1 MRPLDPRLLRRSRAA
16 RGFVAAGGA
25 LALLQAGATVAF
37 AWALATLVV
46 GLVEGG
52 VPGGTGPAT
61 AVLLGAATVRAL
73 SGWLWE
79 SLGSAGAMRV
89 KSELREALLTALE
102 EPEARRG
109 ITTAR
114 AATLLGPGL
123 DALDEYFGRY
133 LPQLVLTAIAT
144 PVLVVAAWSA
154 DWVSGLILVIVLP
167 LIPVFMALIGMA
179 TEVVQRRQWDRL
191 HSLSRGFLEVLG
203 GLSTLMVFGRAER
216 QSQRIRTMTDRY
228 RSSTMRVLRVTF
240 LSGFTLE
247 LAGSLSVALV
257 AVSIGLRLVSGD
269 MSFAPG
275 LFVLIL
281 APDVFLPV
289 RNVGAAFH
297 AATAGLEASRD
308 ALDLLDAGGATP
320 VSRAAP
326 AAVAVPVRDAPSRTP
341 DEVAGSGRAADEPAG
356 AVDGLRARDLV
367 VLRDG
372 RPVVGPLDLDV
383 ARGRLVAL
391 TGPSGSGKSSLLAAM
406 LGFAATRGELALD
419 GTALDATTR
428 SRLAW
433 AGQVPQLLEG
443 TVAENVRLGAPD
455 ADPALLDRALAA
467 AGVDVAPELRLGAS
481 GTGLSGGQAQ
491 RVAVAR
497 AVHRAL
503 ATDAPVL
510 LLDEPTSALDA
521 DREHAMAAALLDL
534 ARSGRIV
541 VVATHRGALADAADR
556 VIAIPEV
563 AHA

>member
-1 MRPLDPRLLRRSRAA
+1 VRPLDPRLLRRSRAA
-16 RGFVAAGGA
+16 RGFIVAGGG

-46 GLVEGG
+46 GLIEGE
-52 VPGGTGPAT
+52 VPGGVNAVVP
-61 AVLLGAATVRAL
+61 VLLAAASVRAL

-79 SLGSAGAMRV
+79 WLGSAGAMRV
-89 KSELREALLTALE
+89 KAELRDALLVRLE
-102 EPEARRG
+102 DRTERRG
-109 ITTAR
+109 VTTAR

-144 PVLVVAAWSA
+144 PVLVVAAWAA

-191 HSLSRGFLEVLG
+191 HALSRGFLEVLG

-216 QSQRIRTMTDRY
+216 QSRRIRAVTDEY
-228 RSSTMRVLRVTF
+228 RSSTLKVLRVTF

-257 AVSIGLRLVSGD
+257 AVSIGLRLVAGD

-281 APDVFLPV
+281 APDVFLPI

-308 ALDLLDAGGATP
+308 ALDLLDEEATDPTVRADGAAPVGPAAGGA
-320 VSRAAP
+320 
-326 AAVAVPVRDAPSRTP
+326 
-341 DEVAGSGRAADEPAG
+341 G
-356 AVDGLRARDLV
+356 AMPGLRARGLV
-367 VLRDG
+367 VVRDG
-372 RPVVGPLDLDV
+372 RDVNAPLDLDV
-383 ARGRLVAL
+383 ARGELVAV
-391 TGPSGSGKSSLLAAM
+391 TGASGSGKSSVLAAM
-406 LGFAATRGELALD
+406 LGFAEHRGGLALD
-419 GTALDATTR
+419 GVELGAATR
-428 SRLAW
+428 GLVAW
-433 AGQVPQLLEG
+433 AGQRPQLVEG
-443 TVAENVRLGAPD
+443 TVAENVLLGSAT
-455 ADPALLDRALAA
+455 ADPVVLARALEI
-467 AGVDVAPELRLGAS
+467 AGVDVAPGLRLGPA
-481 GTGLSGGQAQ
+481 GAGLSGGQAQ

-503 ATDAPVL
+503 TTDAPLV
-510 LLDEPTSALDA
+510 LLDEPTSALDHESE
-521 DREHAMAAALLDL
+521 RTMAAALVAL

-541 VVATHRGALADAADR
+541 LVTTHRGGLADVADR
-556 VIAIPEV
+556 VIALREV
-563 AHA
+563 VRA